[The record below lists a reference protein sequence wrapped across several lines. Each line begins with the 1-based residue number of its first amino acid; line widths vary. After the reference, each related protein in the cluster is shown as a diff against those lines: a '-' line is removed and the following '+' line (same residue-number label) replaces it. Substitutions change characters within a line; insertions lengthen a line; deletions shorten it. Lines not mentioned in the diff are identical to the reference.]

1 MKSIF
6 ISNAISIFAW
16 ELFFHIIYLMISSLF
31 ILYILSSFI
40 YTYWFI
46 AGMSLYISF
55 IIYQHAFDKK
65 GAGLKLK
72 FIRMLQIYVPM
83 YLYIYITFI
92 PNADTDLPPWLYIYD
107 FFCFLLQGMGFSDSE
122 GLYEGLYIF
131 FAIFSLLI
139 YLFSIS
145 AFSYLLFALCYI
157 KENMSKFKQ

>member
-31 ILYILSSFI
+31 ILYILSSLI

-83 YLYIYITFI
+83 YLYMYITFI

-107 FFCFLLQGMGFSDSE
+107 FFCFLLQGMGFLIAKDCMKDCIYFL
-122 GLYEGLYIF
+122 LYF
-131 FAIFSLLI
+131 P
-139 YLFSIS
+139 
-145 AFSYLLFALCYI
+145 C
-157 KENMSKFKQ
+157 